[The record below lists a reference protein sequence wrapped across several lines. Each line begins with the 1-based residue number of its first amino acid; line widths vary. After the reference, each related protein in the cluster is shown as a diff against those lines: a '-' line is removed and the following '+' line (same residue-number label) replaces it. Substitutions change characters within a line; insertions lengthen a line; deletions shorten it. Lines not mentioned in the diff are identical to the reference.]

1 MADEVVHMY
10 NYNED
15 MTILLFRENRGED
28 PEEVIKSMQAEGR
41 LSYIP
46 KLEEE
51 EKKVDSEDRDSASPS
66 RKQQNELLQFHQ

>member
-1 MADEVVHMY
+1 MVGMY
-10 NYNED
+10 KYNED
-15 MTILLFRENRGED
+15 MTILIYRESKGED

-51 EKKVDSEDRDSASPS
+51 EKKVDSEDTDSVSPS